1 MNMPTNMNNLNYAQP
16 QVVPNGSY
24 FHPGFLPQTSQQPT
38 NYFDPSALN
47 SSLLSEQ
54 VSQGSPQREIERLK
68 KRVAEL
74 THNLQYSYYVIYQL
88 QNAIKQSNLANVAE
102 SVQLREK
109 VETLQREND
118 ALRKSLEEKEVKVD
132 EFIEEKVTGGFNVN
146 EMMNAV
152 NRMLA
157 AQNNAIYNKHWNF
170 TTTNRSQPSPDST
183 VHEPDLQAWLTQQ
196 RQNCELWNQ
205 NFALKEYLRCIEQ
218 ENYMLREM
226 CRQRDMQISALRK
239 RTEEL
244 NADLKFNSDIKR
256 DIKQVSNAFH
266 FKPAKDVE
274 AESFKCT
281 CGQC

>member
-1 MNMPTNMNNLNYAQP
+1 MEKHHNHFIGNGRPNFA
-16 QVVPNGSY
+16 VP
-24 FHPGFLPQTSQQPT
+24 PP
-38 NYFDPSALN
+38 
-47 SSLLSEQ
+47 
-54 VSQGSPQREIERLK
+54 
-68 KRVAEL
+68 
-74 THNLQYSYYVIYQL
+74 
-88 QNAIKQSNLANVAE
+88 NV
-102 SVQLREK
+102 
-109 VETLQREND
+109 D
-118 ALRKSLEEKEVKVD
+118 
-132 EFIEEKVTGGFNVN
+132 
-146 EMMNAV
+146 MNAV

-170 TTTNRSQPSPDST
+170 NNLPLQQLRHASREDAILRDDLRKTRRRLSEMEKRIEGIETTTNRSQPSPDST

>member
-1 MNMPTNMNNLNYAQP
+1 MEKHHNHFIGNGRPNFA
-16 QVVPNGSY
+16 VP
-24 FHPGFLPQTSQQPT
+24 PP
-38 NYFDPSALN
+38 
-47 SSLLSEQ
+47 
-54 VSQGSPQREIERLK
+54 
-68 KRVAEL
+68 
-74 THNLQYSYYVIYQL
+74 
-88 QNAIKQSNLANVAE
+88 NV
-102 SVQLREK
+102 
-109 VETLQREND
+109 D
-118 ALRKSLEEKEVKVD
+118 
-132 EFIEEKVTGGFNVN
+132 
-146 EMMNAV
+146 MNAV

-170 TTTNRSQPSPDST
+170 NNLPLQQLRHASREDAILRDDLRKTRRRLSEMEKRIEGIEYHMRPDSKRSQDSSSQPSDSTVSTTTNRSQPSPDST